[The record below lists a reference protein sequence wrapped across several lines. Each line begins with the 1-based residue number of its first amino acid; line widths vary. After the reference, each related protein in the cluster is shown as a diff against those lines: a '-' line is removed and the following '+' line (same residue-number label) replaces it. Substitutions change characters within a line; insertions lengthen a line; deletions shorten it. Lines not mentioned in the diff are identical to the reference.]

1 MHRKLTRDYL
11 RTGKAMDDAIGKLLA
26 FLDSHSGVAENTLVA
41 YTSDQGYFLGE
52 HGLFDKRFMWE
63 ESLRTPTVLR
73 FPREIAPG
81 TVLSR
86 DSGLIVSN
94 ADWAPTLLDYAL
106 DGKRQS
112 ADPPK
117 KGGRGRSFRRFLATP
132 ATAVAATKQHRTGSP
147 AAHREALYYRYY
159 GDNGKPAAR
168 PGHFGIRTARFK
180 LILYYSLRCVPEL
193 WPEWGASESMDGPW
207 ELFDLD
213 ADPLEKANRY
223 QDLLRRNAST
233 VRALQRQLAASMA
246 AEGGDDNAFQPARQK
261 PRHSFPTL
269 CLDLRFDSKEF
280 ASCLRRTRCDA

>member
-1 MHRKLTRDYL
+1 MTDLLWR
-11 RTGKAMDDAIGKLLA
+11 LLA

-168 PGHFGIRTARFK
+168 PGHA
-180 LILYYSLRCVPEL
+180 CPV
-193 WPEWGASESMDGPW
+193 A
-207 ELFDLD
+207 
-213 ADPLEKANRY
+213 
-223 QDLLRRNAST
+223 
-233 VRALQRQLAASMA
+233 
-246 AEGGDDNAFQPARQK
+246 
-261 PRHSFPTL
+261 
-269 CLDLRFDSKEF
+269 
-280 ASCLRRTRCDA
+280 